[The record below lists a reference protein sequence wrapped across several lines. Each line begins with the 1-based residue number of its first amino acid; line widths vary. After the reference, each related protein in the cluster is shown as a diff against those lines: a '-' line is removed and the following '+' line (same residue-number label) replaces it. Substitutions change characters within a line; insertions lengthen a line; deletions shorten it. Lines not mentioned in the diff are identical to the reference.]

1 MRYCGACGEPIFP
14 EDAPHDT
21 TCPARDEDPMT
32 VNDLRAQMPGGTDVR
47 IKLRTRSKPLPLATV
62 VEHDLHGVY
71 VGVHPDLLYVP
82 YADIEEIR

>member
-1 MRYCGACGEPIFP
+1 
-14 EDAPHDT
+14 
-21 TCPARDEDPMT
+21 
-32 VNDLRAQMPGGTDVR
+32 MPGGTDVR